1 VEETYRQRLK
11 QFEERTRAL
20 DRRSAALANGRLLFF
35 LVAAGLALAATF
47 HKIESW
53 GWAVAG
59 AAFLVFLVLA
69 TWHSRVIEEER
80 RAKAAAVLNQ
90 RGLDR
95 LAGKWTAFPAR
106 GDTYLSSDH
115 LYTPDLDVFG
125 QGSLFQRL
133 DETATKAGERLLAS
147 WLLAPAPSAG
157 EIVSRQQA
165 AAELSKRVDF
175 RQALLTEARV
185 ASEDRADPSRFVAW
199 VEGPPLLKSV
209 RWARPFAYVLPVVTL
224 TLGMLTQYDVLPT
237 PLYTALS
244 FFAQLAVAGVTWAA
258 CSKFYASLTD
268 GQGGFVR
275 YERTFAEVAAQ
286 KFEGA
291 RLRGLREKAGASEK
305 LHRFGRLFSFAE
317 LRSSGQYHAVINVL
331 LLWDL
336 HWLFRLEDWRVSE
349 GKNVREWFDALAELE
364 ALAAI
369 GTWAAERPADAFPQ
383 VVAEEGVFEASG
395 LGHPLLSQPVVN
407 DVSLTKQVWVI
418 TGSNM
423 SGKTTLLRAVGLNTV
438 MALAGMPVCA
448 ASLKLSMLA
457 PLTSMRVKDSL
468 ERGVSYF
475 YAEVQRIKAVL
486 DAAKAKKGLALFLL
500 DELLMGTN
508 TKERQIASRR
518 LLELLRDAGA
528 IGGVTTHDLMLT
540 ETPGVK
546 NVHFRDDVREGQMVF
561 DYRLREGVVETTNAL
576 RLLEAA
582 GVPLSSQ
589 SAVGSR
595 Q

>member
-1 VEETYRQRLK
+1 MEETYRQRLK
-11 QFEERTRAL
+11 HFEERTRAL
-20 DRRSAALANGRLLFF
+20 DKKSAALANGRLLFF
-35 LVAAGLALAATF
+35 LLAAGFALATTF
-47 HKIESW
+47 NKVPSW
-53 GWAVAG
+53 GWAIAG
-59 AAFLVFLVLA
+59 VTFVIFLGLA
-69 TWHSRVIEEER
+69 TWHTRVIDEER
-80 RAKAAAVLNQ
+80 RSKASAALNQ

-95 LAGKWTAFPAR
+95 LAGAWTKFTAR
-106 GDTYLSSDH
+106 GDPFLSADH

-147 WLLAPAPSAG
+147 WLLGPAPSAE
-157 EIVSRQQA
+157 EIVSRQTA
-165 AAELSKRVDF
+165 AAELARHVDF

-185 ASEDRADPSRFVAW
+185 ASEDRADPSRFIAW
-199 VEGPPLLKSV
+199 VEGPALLRGI
-209 RWARPFAYVLPVVTL
+209 RWARPLAFVLPLLTL
-224 TLGMLTQYDVLPT
+224 TLGMLTQYDVLPS
-237 PLYTALS
+237 PLFATLS
-244 FFAQLAVAGVTWAA
+244 FGAQMLVAGVTWAA
-258 CSKFYASLTD
+258 CSKFYGSLTD
-268 GQGGFVR
+268 GHGGFVR
-275 YERTFAEVAAQ
+275 FERTFAAVTAQ
-286 KFEGA
+286 PFEGA
-291 RLRGLREKAGASEK
+291 RLKGLREKAGASTK
-305 LHRFGRLFSFAE
+305 LARFGRLFSFAE

-369 GTWAAERPADAFPQ
+369 GTWVAERPGDTFPEI
-383 VVAEEGVFEASG
+383 VAEPAVFEAKA
-395 LGHPLLSQPVVN
+395 LGHPLLREPVMN
-407 DVSLTKQVWVI
+407 DVSLSRQVWVI

-448 ASLKLSMLA
+448 SSLKVSMLA
-457 PLTSMRVKDSL
+457 PMTSMRVKDSL

-486 DAAKAKKGLALFLL
+486 DAAKEKKGHALFLL

-518 LLELLRDAGA
+518 LIELLRDAGA
-528 IGGVTTHDLMLT
+528 IGGVTTHDLVLT
-540 ETPGVK
+540 ETGGVK
-546 NVHFRDDVREGQMVF
+546 NVHFRDDVKGGQMVF
-561 DYRLREGVVETTNAL
+561 DYRLRDGVVETTNAL

-582 GVPLSSQ
+582 GVPL
-589 SAVGSR
+589 
-595 Q
+595 